1 MVVAKKI
8 KRVMSEGELAIR
20 IEKRWITR
28 DSLVQQIDR
37 LEGFPPGAYRQK
49 NSFGARVKVE
59 GCEVGG
65 WLALDGQFLRS
76 RHFGVKLLSDFLRDL
91 ALDCEYVI
99 QVTIVF
105 FGPDVRVRARVDQL
119 GIQMD
124 SGPIPAHASF

>member
-1 MVVAKKI
+1 M
-8 KRVMSEGELAIR
+8 KRRPQNNVL
-20 IEKRWITR
+20 
-28 DSLVQQIDR
+28 
-37 LEGFPPGAYRQK
+37 
-49 NSFGARVKVE
+49 GARVKVE

-65 WLALDGQFLRS
+65 WLALDGQFLSS

-124 SGPIPAHASF
+124 SGPVPAHASFQYCEIREARLRSLAYSSCRDIA